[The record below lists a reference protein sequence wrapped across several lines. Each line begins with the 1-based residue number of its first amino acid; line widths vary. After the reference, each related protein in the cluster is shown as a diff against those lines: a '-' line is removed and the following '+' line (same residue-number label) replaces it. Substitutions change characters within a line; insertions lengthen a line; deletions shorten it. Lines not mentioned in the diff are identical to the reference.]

1 MTARAPRHVVDLAH
15 EITDGMV
22 TYPGIPAP
30 TFGSHL
36 SFDES
41 ASHYAPGTE
50 FSIGMI
56 TLATNTGTYLDTPAH
71 RFEGRGDLT
80 DVPLDRVADLPGLLV
95 DVTGERG
102 VGAALLAKA
111 LGDGT
116 DLAGAAVLVCT
127 GWSRHFGTPAYGAP
141 DAPFLTRDAV
151 EWLAQRRPALVGIDS
166 VNIDDVADLTRPA
179 HTGLL
184 DAGIYVVE
192 HLTDLDRLPL
202 DGFRFSAVPPR
213 IAGMGTFTVRAFAVL
228 S

>member
-1 MTARAPRHVVDLAH
+1 MSRFIELNHPIHPGL
-15 EITDGMV
+15 V
-22 TYPGIPAP
+22 TYPGIPGPVVTDWLARED
-30 TFGSHL
+30 SRKN
-36 SFDES
+36 
-41 ASHYAPGTE
+41 YAPGTD
-50 FSIGMI
+50 FQIGRI
-56 TLATNTGTYLDTPAH
+56 DLVANTGTYLDTPAH

-95 DVTGERG
+95 DATGERG
-102 VGAALLAKA
+102 IDAAHLTRAI
-111 LGDGT
+111 GDGT
-116 DLAGAAVLVCT
+116 DLEGVAVLVCT
-127 GWSRHFGTPAYGAP
+127 RWSRHFGAPAYGGP

-151 EWLAQRRPALVGIDS
+151 EWLARRRPALVGIDS

-192 HLTDLDRLPL
+192 HLTDLDRLPP

>member
-1 MTARAPRHVVDLAH
+1 MSRFVELSHPIHAGL
-15 EITDGMV
+15 V
-22 TYPGIPAP
+22 TYPGMPGPVITDYLSRDDSRGRYAVDT
-30 TFGSHL
+30 TFQ
-36 SFDES
+36 
-41 ASHYAPGTE
+41 
-50 FSIGMI
+50 IGRI
-56 TLATNTGTYLDTPAH
+56 DLIANTGTYLDTPAH

-95 DVTGERG
+95 DATGERA
-102 VGAALLAKA
+102 VDAAHLAKA
-111 LGDGT
+111 LGAGT
-116 DLAGAAVLVCT
+116 DLSGVAVLVCT
-127 GWSRHFGTPAYGAP
+127 GWSRHFGNPAYGGP

-151 EWLAQRRPALVGIDS
+151 EWLVRKGPALVGIDS

>member
-1 MTARAPRHVVDLAH
+1 VSRFVELSHPIHAGL
-15 EITDGMV
+15 V
-22 TYPGIPAP
+22 TYPGIPGPEITDFLAREDSR
-30 TFGSHL
+30 GR
-36 SFDES
+36 
-41 ASHYAPGTE
+41 YAPGTD
-50 FSIGMI
+50 FQIGRI
-56 TLATNTGTYLDTPAH
+56 DLVANTGTYLDTPAH

-95 DVTGERG
+95 DATGARG
-102 VGAALLAKA
+102 VDAALLTKA

-116 DLAGAAVLVCT
+116 ALADAAVLVCT
-127 GWSRHFGTPAYGAP
+127 GWSRHFGTPAYGDP

-151 EWLAQRRPALVGIDS
+151 EWLVRRRPALVGIDS
-166 VNIDDVADLTRPA
+166 VNIDDVADLARPA

>member
-1 MTARAPRHVVDLAH
+1 MSRFIELNHPIHAGL
-15 EITDGMV
+15 E
-22 TYPGIPAP
+22 TYPGIPGP
-30 TFGSHL
+30 VITDFL
-36 SFDES
+36 SRED
-41 ASHYAPGTE
+41 ARGRYAPGTD
-50 FSIGMI
+50 FQIGRI
-56 TLATNTGTYLDTPAH
+56 ELIANTGTYLDTPAH

>member
-1 MTARAPRHVVDLAH
+1 MRRFIELNHPIHAGL
-15 EITDGMV
+15 E
-22 TYPGIPAP
+22 TYPGIPGPVITDFLTREDAR
-30 TFGSHL
+30 GR
-36 SFDES
+36 
-41 ASHYAPGTE
+41 YAPGTD
-50 FSIGMI
+50 FQIGRI
-56 TLATNTGTYLDTPAH
+56 ELIANTGTYLDTPAH

-95 DVTGERG
+95 DATGERA

-151 EWLAQRRPALVGIDS
+151 EWLVRRRPALVGIDS

>member
-1 MTARAPRHVVDLAH
+1 MSRFVELSHPIHAGL
-15 EITDGMV
+15 V
-22 TYPGIPAP
+22 TYPGMPGPVITDYLSRDDSRGRYAVDT
-30 TFGSHL
+30 TFQ
-36 SFDES
+36 
-41 ASHYAPGTE
+41 
-50 FSIGMI
+50 IGRI
-56 TLATNTGTYLDTPAH
+56 DLIANTGTYLDTPAH
-71 RFEGRGDLT
+71 RFEGRSDLT

-95 DVTGERG
+95 DAAGERA
-102 VGAALLAKA
+102 VDAAHLAKA

-116 DLAGAAVLVCT
+116 DLSGVAVLVCT
-127 GWSRHFGTPAYGAP
+127 GWSRHFGSPAYGGP

-151 EWLAQRRPALVGIDS
+151 EWLVRKGPALVGIDS

>member
-1 MTARAPRHVVDLAH
+1 MSRFVELNHPIHAGL
-15 EITDGMV
+15 V
-22 TYPGIPAP
+22 TYPGIPGP
-30 TFGSHL
+30 VITDYL
-36 SFDES
+36 SRDDS
-41 ASHYAPGTE
+41 RGRYAPDTD
-50 FSIGMI
+50 FHIGRI
-56 TLATNTGTYLDTPAH
+56 DLVANTGTYLDTPAH

-95 DVTGERG
+95 DATGERG

-111 LGDGT
+111 LGEGT
-116 DLAGAAVLVCT
+116 ELADAAVLVCT
-127 GWSRHFGTPAYGAP
+127 GWSRHFGTPAYGGA

-151 EWLAQRRPALVGIDS
+151 EWLVQRRPALVGIDS

-192 HLTDLDRLPL
+192 HLADLDRLPL

-213 IAGMGTFTVRAFAVL
+213 VAGMGTFTVRAFAVL
-228 S
+228 A